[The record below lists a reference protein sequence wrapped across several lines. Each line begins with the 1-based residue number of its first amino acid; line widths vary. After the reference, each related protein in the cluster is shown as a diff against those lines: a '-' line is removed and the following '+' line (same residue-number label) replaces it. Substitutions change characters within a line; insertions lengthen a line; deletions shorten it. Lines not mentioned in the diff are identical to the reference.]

1 MIKDK
6 IVSIEIEEGVDGR
19 DYYVHIFNEDDDHNP
34 IATATVEITGSGAHE
49 ASLRWGRLGA
59 NDSRHETVWSKGA
72 VIGALF
78 DGMLS

>member
-6 IVSIEIEEGVDGR
+6 IVSIEEGVDGR

-34 IATATVEITGSGAHE
+34 IATATVEITGDDVHE
-49 ASLRWGRLGA
+49 AHLMW
-59 NDSRHETVWSKGA
+59 RHETGVEKSYRIAYSRGS